1 MSSKSSHLATKCIHA
16 GDTVDPATGAVM
28 PPIVTSTTFEHA
40 AFKETRGYA
49 YSRTSNPTRAALE
62 RCVAELEGGTHGFA
76 YASGMAAAAGVLEL
90 LPPGSHVIA
99 PRGIYGG
106 TLRLLQ
112 QVRQHSQGLECSF
125 IDFNDA
131 EALENTFK
139 SNTRLLWLETPTNP
153 LLEIV
158 DLEKAAVAA
167 HAHDVLVCV
176 DNTFATPILQ
186 RPLEFGCDIV
196 MHSTTKYLGG
206 HSDVIGG
213 LNVVADKA
221 LAEQMRSI
229 NIAIGAIAGPFDAY
243 MVLRGVKTLELRM
256 QRHEENAAVLAAW
269 LEQHPLASK
278 VIYPGLSSHPQ
289 HELAARQMDG
299 FGGVLSFV
307 LDGDIDAVRAFMEGL
322 KVFTMAESLGGV
334 ESLAGHPMTMS
345 HSNIGAD
352 QRNELGIV
360 DSMIRLSPG
369 IEHVDDLVADLEQA
383 LACCG

>member
-1 MSSKSSHLATKCIHA
+1 
-16 GDTVDPATGAVM
+16 M
-28 PPIVTSTTFEHA
+28 PPIVTSTTFKHE
-40 AFKETRGYA
+40 AFNQTRGYA
-49 YSRTSNPTRAALE
+49 YSRTNNPTRAALE
-62 RCVAELEGGTHGFA
+62 RCVAELESGARGFA

-112 QVRQHSQGLECSF
+112 EVRAHSQGLECSF
-125 IDFNDA
+125 VDFNT
-131 EALENTFK
+131 EGGLE
-139 SNTRLLWLETPTNP
+139 SAWQPNTRLLWLETPTNP
-153 LLEIV
+153 LLEII
-158 DLEKAAVAA
+158 DLQHAVEVA
-167 HAHDVLVCV
+167 HARDALVCV

-186 RPLEFGCDIV
+186 RPLELGCDIV

-213 LNVVADKA
+213 LNVVADEA

-243 MVLRGVKTLELRM
+243 MVLRGVKTLEIRM
-256 QRHEENAAVLAAW
+256 QRHEENAAAIATW
-269 LEQHPLASK
+269 LEQHPLATK
-278 VIYPGLSSHPQ
+278 VIYPGLKSHPQ
-289 HELAARQMDG
+289 HALAQQQMDG

-307 LDGDIDAVRAFMEGL
+307 LDGDLDAVRIFVEAL
-322 KVFTMAESLGGV
+322 KVFTLAESLGGV
-334 ESLAGHPMTMS
+334 ESLVGHPMTMS

-360 DSMIRLSPG
+360 DSLIRLSPG
-369 IEHVDDLVADLEQA
+369 IEHVDDLVADLDQA
-383 LACCG
+383 LARCG